1 MSPQEQRLV
10 AAMAA
15 LSQQLYDLYDAPT
28 PLTDTAI
35 IHLSQQL
42 DALILE
48 WYRVAD
54 DPTKLEQGRR
64 EE

>member
-1 MSPQEQRLV
+1 MSPQKPRLI
-10 AAMAA
+10 AAIAA
-15 LSQQLYDLYDAPT
+15 LSQKLGELRDAQT
-28 PLTDTAI
+28 PLTDPAM

-54 DPTKLEQGRR
+54 GPTALERGRR

>member
-1 MSPQEQRLV
+1 MTPQEQRLF
-10 AAMAA
+10 AAMAD
-15 LSQQLYDLYDAPT
+15 LSQQLCDLSDAHT
-28 PLTDTAI
+28 SLTDPAMV
-35 IHLSQQL
+35 HLSRQL

-54 DPTKLEQGRR
+54 GTTAFKRGRR

>member
-15 LSQQLYDLYDAPT
+15 LSQQLYDLRDAPT
-28 PLTDTAI
+28 PLTNAAM

-54 DPTKLEQGRR
+54 GPTALEQGRR